1 MKPWENK
8 ETRRTAYKKQ
18 CVSDMSTDEMMAIL
32 ITPDG
37 RGDKMKAEALE
48 TLLKELQH
56 ECKCMCKE

>member
-18 CVSDMSTDEMMAIL
+18 CVSDMSTDEMKAIL

-37 RGDKMKAEALE
+37 RGDKMKAQALE
-48 TLLKELQH
+48 ELLRTVKDEVNS
-56 ECKCMCKE
+56 